1 MRKFLD
7 KYGQFCFNVFLFF
20 FFLDVTAHR
29 IYEKA
34 LLLKHDGGWYGI
46 YFAGH
51 WGDADWGRLQ
61 FSDWSFLIQNIVM
74 CSFLLVRFRHK
85 AVDRNLLHQSI
96 AMMAFISGAFMFGGP
111 ASESHGI
118 GLIASVIVFAAN
130 LLGIMS
136 LFNLGRSFGILI
148 ALRHVKTGGVYSV
161 VRHPMYCSDMLL
173 RLGFIIGH
181 FSLFTALIGVFS
193 IACYVI
199 RAIFEE
205 RFLSRAE
212 EYKAYMIKVKY
223 RFIPFI
229 Y

>member
-1 MRKFLD
+1 MKEFLD

-29 IYEKA
+29 IYENS
-34 LLLKHDGGWYGI
+34 LMLKHDGGWYGI

-51 WGDADWGRLQ
+51 WGDADWSNLQ
-61 FSDWSFLIQNIVM
+61 FSDWSFLIQNFVM
-74 CSFLLVRFRHK
+74 CTLLLIRFRHK
-85 AVDRNLLHQSI
+85 AVDRNWLHQAI
-96 AMMAFISGAFMFGGP
+96 AMLAFISGAFMFGSP
-111 ASESHGI
+111 AFENHSI
-118 GLIASVIVFAAN
+118 LLISSGVIFAAN

-148 ALRHVKTGGVYSV
+148 ALRRVKTGGVYSV

-173 RLGFIIGH
+173 RFGFIIGH
-181 FSLFTALIGVFS
+181 FSVFTALLGIFS
-193 IACYVI
+193 IACYVM

-205 RFLSRAE
+205 RFLSCDE
-212 EYKAYMIKVKY
+212 EYKVYMSKVKY